1 MSTAIKKMFVGLSLC
16 ACSSAFAAPF
26 VINFANIESNGEFG
40 DSANIVQLYQIGAN
54 SVITSF
60 TFSGLLTAIPA
71 SFLSELT
78 LTLTDSAL
86 STGIN
91 YRPGID
97 DAFPGTA
104 SYTEFV
110 DLTADNDSF
119 AVGSD
124 GILRLEFNELFD
136 DFPGADGIWNFGTLT
151 LEVEAPGQV
160 PEPAT
165 GLLLGA
171 GLAMMGYAGRRRK
184 AAGKAAQRA

>member
-1 MSTAIKKMFVGLSLC
+1 MSTALKKMFVGLSLC

-26 VINFANIESNGEFG
+26 VINFSNIESNGEFG

-60 TFSGLLTAIPA
+60 TFSGQLTAIPF

-91 YRPGID
+91 YNPGID
-97 DAFPGTA
+97 DDFPGTA

-110 DLTADNDSF
+110 DLATDDQSF

-136 DFPGADGIWNFGTLT
+136 DFAGADGIWNFGTLT
-151 LEVEAPGQV
+151 LEVETPGQV

-171 GLAMMGYAGRRRK
+171 GLAMMGYAGRRRRVARK
-184 AAGKAAQRA
+184 AASAA